1 MVSILI
7 ERQEMLLMK
16 KIPFIVLAIAMELH
30 IKAKTPLMFTEV
42 CVANIDQTINYSYNY
57 GSWVEV
63 YYTQTGV
70 YYCHLEGLLKQI
82 VGPLGPEFPI

>member
-1 MVSILI
+1 
-7 ERQEMLLMK
+7 MLLMK

-42 CVANIDQTINYSYNY
+42 CVANIDQTIDYSYNY

-63 YYTQTGV
+63 YNQGYTDVSLDGWYV
-70 YYCHLEGLLKQI
+70 RR
-82 VGPLGPEFPI
+82 